1 MRLLEWLI
9 TILIL
14 VCACGIFYTAFA
26 DTETTALPSWVHG
39 EGYSECDEDVR
50 VVVSLTP
57 LKASDIKMLLT
68 DDYEFVTVI
77 LYNGKFH
84 WYFVRYESYLV
95 DGDLMRYFIIDELL
109 EGDYK

>member
-84 WYFVRYESYLV
+84 WYFIRYTDCYNHEYYRVLPKIESF
-95 DGDLMRYFIIDELL
+95 GDDIR
-109 EGDYK
+109 